1 MYEIWEVVKIN
12 DYESMPLILVDRTSD
27 FEEAIEIK
35 NQNKNFILVDK
46 NGSIIKND

>member
-12 DYESMPLILVDRTSD
+12 DYESIPLILVDKTND
-27 FEEAIEIK
+27 FKEAIEIK
-35 NQNKNFILVDK
+35 NKNKNFILTDK